1 MPSSVDPRSADIWG
15 DRSQVS
21 HEPRAFTLDT
31 LATESEASV
40 AESDDSSSRIGMTP
54 ARTSGSRR
62 WNIDQRRFEV
72 LRNGVWEAESK

>member
-1 MPSSVDPRSADIWG
+1 MPSSVDPRSTDIWG

-21 HEPRAFTLDT
+21 KEPRSFTLDT
-31 LATESEASV
+31 LAAESEAS
-40 AESDDSSSRIGMTP
+40 AIASTDSSSRIGMAP

-72 LRNGVWEAESK
+72 LKNGVWEAETK